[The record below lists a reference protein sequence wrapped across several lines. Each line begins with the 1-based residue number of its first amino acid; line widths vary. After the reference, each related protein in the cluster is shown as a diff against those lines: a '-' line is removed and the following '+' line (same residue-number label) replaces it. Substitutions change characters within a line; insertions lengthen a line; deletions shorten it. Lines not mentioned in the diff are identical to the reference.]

1 MILFSIGILAV
12 IYAVAIGAND
22 AANSFGDWVGVIGAR
37 TRQVVK
43 GMFLCGL
50 CALLGA
56 VVEGHKV
63 SKTIG
68 SGIVPSAYLTIEVAI
83 IGLIGAI
90 LWVFLATYFGL
101 PISTTH
107 SVVGGI
113 AGLGIAMASPISWQV
128 LKKIVIC
135 WLATPIGAG
144 LIAYTVFLSLVFILK
159 KFRFERQFSKICKWL
174 IVVSS
179 CYTAYTW
186 GANDVGNA
194 TALLSA
200 SKAVSMKTAVFLG
213 GLGILLG
220 AVLFG
225 SKVAITV
232 GCNITRLTPA
242 MGVCT
247 DVATAL
253 TVHFF
258 TQLKIPVS
266 TTHALVGAIIGLG
279 LARRSQV
286 VNFKI
291 ARDIAIA
298 WVITPLVSGIISFLV
313 YKTYLLLIK

>member
-1 MILFSIGILAV
+1 MILFCIGLAV
-12 IYAVAIGAND
+12 VYAVAIGAND

-37 TRQVVK
+37 TRQVVR

-56 VVEGHKV
+56 ILEGHKV

-68 SGIVPSAYLTIEVAI
+68 SGIVPAAYLTIEVVLL
-83 IGLIGAI
+83 GLIGAI
-90 LWVFLATYFGL
+90 FWVFLATYFGL

-113 AGLGIAMASPISWQV
+113 AGLGLAIASPINWQI

-135 WLATPIGAG
+135 WIATPTGAG

-159 KFRFERQFSKICKWL
+159 KFQFEKQFSKICKWL
-174 IVVSS
+174 IVVTS

-186 GANDVGNA
+186 GANDVANA

-200 SKAVSMKTAVFLG
+200 SKVVSVKTAVFLG
-213 GLGILLG
+213 GCGILTG

-232 GCNITRLTPA
+232 GCSITRLTPA
-242 MGVCT
+242 MGVCS
-247 DVATAL
+247 DIATAL

-279 LARRSQV
+279 LVRKSQV
-286 VNFKI
+286 VNFRI
-291 ARDIAIA
+291 ARDIVIA
-298 WVITPLVSGIISFLV
+298 WVITPLVSGIISFFV
-313 YKTYLLLIK
+313 YKMYLLF